1 MNITYGK
8 ATKNDIEQIVQFC
21 KQLIDDYE
29 NFETIDY
36 EKVLSWITKKIEAQI
51 EEYTVIYEE
60 GRKAG
65 YYHFYRNDE
74 EKYELDDLYLFPE
87 FQNKGIGS
95 MVIKKCC
102 LAVNEPVMLYVFV
115 RNDRA
120 VTLYKRLGFEII
132 KKINESRYIM
142 VKQ

>member
-1 MNITYGK
+1 MSRTKGARSINYSSTTLLQSLKEMVGEAK
-8 ATKNDIEQIVQFC
+8 A
-21 KQLIDDYE
+21 
-29 NFETIDY
+29 
-36 EKVLSWITKKIEAQI
+36 
-51 EEYTVIYEE
+51 
-60 GRKAG
+60 
-65 YYHFYRNDE
+65 
-74 EKYELDDLYLFPE
+74 YELDDLYLFPE

-132 KKINESRYIM
+132 KTINESRYIM